1 MCLHHKDS
9 LMCKY
14 GNEPSIDTDY
24 TKSQI
29 KNHLKLNKTES
40 TIIKDIHEKIQK
52 TEISNLENKICRK
65 LSDSMEFV

>member
-1 MCLHHKDS
+1 M
-9 LMCKY
+9 
-14 GNEPSIDTDY
+14 
-24 TKSQI
+24 
-29 KNHLKLNKTES
+29 NHLKLNKTES